1 MNNKNSNVYLD
12 AKTSFLEPVV
22 EQYGGHMV
30 MSNVKKSTRI
40 KYINIDTRFND
51 EYTNGKNAYSQINSY
66 TITLP
71 EKLRDVKSIRVTNIE
86 IPNVFYNF
94 TETIG
99 NNSFTIT
106 NLDDPF
112 EKKII
117 TIPNGNYLTTTEL
130 NTKLSTQITAA
141 FSSISIDICNNNYTY
156 ITAALNG
163 GNFQIDFGMDSSG
176 NFDKY
181 NFRSKLGWALGFRNQ
196 KYTLSNQSAVVSEC
210 ILNLN
215 TVRYLYLV
223 VDEFSSGFTNSFI
236 CPLHNYLMNKKVLA
250 RIAVDK
256 KFFPVGT
263 VQISNTFNGLLLSDV
278 RYYNGKVDLQKIN
291 VQLVNEYGEPV
302 DLNGNDFSFLLEVTY
317 E

>member
-1 MNNKNSNVYLD
+1 MNNKNNNVYLD

-30 MSNVKKSTRI
+30 MSNVKKATRI

-66 TITLP
+66 TITFP

-86 IPNVFYNF
+86 IPTVFYNF

-106 NLDDPF
+106 NMNSPIV
-112 EKKII
+112 KKTI
-117 TIPNGNYLTTTEL
+117 TMRNGNYLRPVEL
-130 NTKLSTQITAA
+130 NTELTTQVTAA
-141 FSSISIDICNNNYTY
+141 FSTIAIDICNNNHSY
-156 ITAALNG
+156 ISTSS
-163 GNFQIDFGMDSSG
+163 GNFQIDYGMDSSG
-176 NFDKY
+176 NSDKY

-196 KYTLSNQSAVVSEC
+196 KYILSSVTPIVSEC
-210 ILNLN
+210 IINLN
-215 TVRYLYLV
+215 TIRYLYLV

-236 CPLHNYLMNKKVLA
+236 CPLHNYLMNKKILA
-250 RIAVDK
+250 RIAVDT

-291 VQLVNEYGEPV
+291 VQLVNEYGDPV
-302 DLNGNDFSFLLEVTY
+302 DLNGNDFSFLLELTY

>member
-30 MSNVKKSTRI
+30 MSNVKKATRI
-40 KYINIDTRFND
+40 KYINIDTRFNN
-51 EYTNGKNAYSQINSY
+51 EYNNGKNAYSKINSY
-66 TITLP
+66 TITFP

-106 NLDDPF
+106 NLDNLT
-112 EKKII
+112 KKTI
-117 TIPNGNYLTTTEL
+117 TIPNGNYSTQLELDTEL
-130 NTKLSTQITAA
+130 SQQVTAA
-141 FSSISIDICNNNYTY
+141 FDSSISIEIPSNNHTY
-156 ITAALNG
+156 INTTS
-163 GNFQIDFGMDSSG
+163 GNFQIDYGTDVSG

-196 KYTLSNQSAVVSEC
+196 TYTLSSGTTLVSES
-210 ILNLN
+210 ILDMN
-215 TVRYLYLV
+215 TIRYLYLV

-236 CPLHNYLMNKKVLA
+236 CPLNNYLMNKKILA

-256 KFFPVGT
+256 KFFPVGF

-291 VQLVNEYGEPV
+291 IQLVNEYGVPV
-302 DLNGNDFSFLLEVTY
+302 DLNGNDFSFLLELTY

>member
-106 NLDDPF
+106 NLGEPF
-112 EKKII
+112 DKKTI
-117 TIPNGNYLTTTEL
+117 TIPNGNYSTLDEL
-130 NTKLSTQITAA
+130 NNALAAQVSAA
-141 FSSISIDICNNNYTY
+141 FGTISSGISNNHTY
-156 ITAALNG
+156 INTSE

-181 NFRSKLGWALGFRNQ
+181 NFRSKLGWALGFRSQ
-196 KYTLSNQSAVVSEC
+196 KYTITIESGIFSES
-210 ILNLN
+210 IINLN
-215 TVRYLYLV
+215 TIRYLYLV

-256 KFFPVGT
+256 SFSRLEPFKSAIRLMDFF
-263 VQISNTFNGLLLSDV
+263 
-278 RYYNGKVDLQKIN
+278 
-291 VQLVNEYGEPV
+291 
-302 DLNGNDFSFLLEVTY
+302 
-317 E
+317 

>member
-22 EQYGGHMV
+22 EQYGSHMV
-30 MSNVKKSTRI
+30 MSNVKKATRI

-99 NNSFTIT
+99 NNSFMIT
-106 NLDDPF
+106 NLDEPY

-117 TIPNGNYLTTTEL
+117 TIPNGNYSPPDEL
-130 NTKLSTQITAA
+130 NNTVAGQISAA
-141 FSSISIDICNNNYTY
+141 FGTISSGISNNRTY
-156 ITAALNG
+156 INTNE
-163 GNFQIDFGMDSSG
+163 GNFLIDFGMDSSG

-181 NFRSKLGWALGFRNQ
+181 NFRSKLGWALGFRSQ
-196 KYTLSNQSAVVSEC
+196 KYTITIESGIFSES
-210 ILNLN
+210 IINLN
-215 TVRYLYLV
+215 TIRYLYLV

-236 CPLHNYLMNKKVLA
+236 CPLDNHLMNKKVLA
-250 RIAVDK
+250 RISVDK

-291 VQLVNEYGEPV
+291 VQLVNEYGDPV